1 MGDFINKLQEEPV
14 PENGDFLVFDIID
27 VSLGQ
32 FSSKKISYQNF
43 SKILS
48 GDLFL
53 NTQSNIDKLSSS
65 VSDFQSKLL
74 YKLDKRGLSYNLNE
88 RMTGSLNVNS
98 VLSCFEIAHFN
109 KDLNSN
115 VNKII
120 NLSAQS
126 FNDYDGVNKQYVDNL
141 FYNVPVVNMSL
152 FVLKSGDRMTGYLNL
167 TSSVFN
173 TNDAINKKYVDD
185 IFIKNTYYLPI
196 SGGLMSG
203 YLNVLNPLR
212 SNHTAS
218 KEYVD
223 SLKISSSDYLQVSG
237 GSLSS
242 YLTVLYPTIS
252 SHVSNKLYVD
262 DFSDKY
268 VKLNG
273 SRVTPNFVTLNY
285 SLTNASSNWA
295 ITKQYVDDIFE
306 GTNLYVPIS
315 GNKLMTGNLIPY
327 VRTPVEVRGILS
339 PVIHF
344 QVLSNGDIYILEKDK
359 SILTKY
365 TKSTD
370 KITLLY
376 DYSGTID
383 TFRIVEED
391 NALYYAKQLVG
402 GLVGIF
408 QIRKTNLNNPI
419 LDDNQEFFTSYNS
432 GTTQGTFEVDRT
444 NIYISFFTNNISSGR
459 QAYGIIK
466 LIDKTSTILQYIQW
480 NNAPFGTNKTYDIY
494 GISIPEDLNSQ
505 FYYIETKDFNT
516 TAANSQIFRVN
527 KSDHSINSRLY
538 VNNFDPTIDYF
549 RCNRMIINY
558 NNDIFRF
565 NPSDNKFYKNGTV
578 YWSTGYKGFYTIKN
592 NIIYASTDNDGIYI
606 IHTDSTSLSST
617 KIIPYTNIPINIP
630 SKDSLDKEV
639 VNKNY
644 VDIMISTENVKL
656 SGDTASNT
664 QLKRFTEKLTTINH
678 TTNSN
683 ITLNSNLGNS
693 FFINLNGNCTGFDVI
708 NLSPNNVYYLT
719 LSIVQKKTVSP
730 FATVNWSV
738 NGSTILW
745 EKANTIIPS
754 ITQTADKLDVF
765 TLIHKKGTWYGIN
778 AGQNR

>member
-32 FSSKKISYQNF
+32 FSTKKISYQNF

-109 KDLNSN
+109 KDLNCN

-273 SRVTPNFVTLNY
+273 SKVTPNFVTLNY

-315 GNKLMTGNLIPY
+315 GNKLMSGNL
-327 VRTPVEVRGILS
+327 TA
-339 PVIHF
+339 H
-344 QVLSNGDIYILEKDK
+344 N
-359 SILTKY
+359 
-365 TKSTD
+365 
-370 KITLLY
+370 
-376 DYSGTID
+376 
-383 TFRIVEED
+383 
-391 NALYYAKQLVG
+391 
-402 GLVGIF
+402 IF
-408 QIRKTNLNNPI
+408 SQNN
-419 LDDNQEFFTSYNS
+419 
-432 GTTQGTFEVDRT
+432 
-444 NIYISFFTNNISSGR
+444 
-459 QAYGIIK
+459 
-466 LIDKTSTILQYIQW
+466 
-480 NNAPFGTNKTYDIY
+480 
-494 GISIPEDLNSQ
+494 
-505 FYYIETKDFNT
+505 
-516 TAANSQIFRVN
+516 
-527 KSDHSINSRLY
+527 
-538 VNNFDPTIDYF
+538 
-549 RCNRMIINY
+549 
-558 NNDIFRF
+558 
-565 NPSDNKFYKNGTV
+565 
-578 YWSTGYKGFYTIKN
+578 
-592 NIIYASTDNDGIYI
+592 
-606 IHTDSTSLSST
+606 
-617 KIIPYTNIPINIP
+617 
-630 SKDSLDKEV
+630 EV
-639 VNKNY
+639 VNKSY
-644 VDIMISTENVKL
+644 VDKMISTENVKL
-656 SGDTASNT
+656 SGDTASNI

-678 TTNSN
+678 TTESN
-683 ITLNSNLGNS
+683 IILNSKSGNS
-693 FFINLNGNCTGFDVI
+693 FFINLNANCTGFDVI
-708 NLSPNNVYYLT
+708 NISPNNVYYLT

-745 EKANTIIPS
+745 EKGNTIIPS
-754 ITQTADKLDVF
+754 ITQIADKVDVF